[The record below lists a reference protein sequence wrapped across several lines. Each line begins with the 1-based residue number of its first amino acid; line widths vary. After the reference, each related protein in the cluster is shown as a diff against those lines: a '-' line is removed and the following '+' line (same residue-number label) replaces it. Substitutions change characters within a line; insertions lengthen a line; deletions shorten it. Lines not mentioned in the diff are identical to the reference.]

1 MGPRILARQLLN
13 ENYKQIMSAFS
24 SIYTQLEFGD
34 TQENQKLLQLSAYYT
49 AVFFKVKTIP
59 PIVSHIDMYMSQNPS
74 VQLDED
80 DQSLAAEILVEN
92 HIHELK
98 VSGLINVRTLDN
110 GVHEITLTDK
120 GIEQSKAAKKDI
132 RLL

>member
-24 SIYTQLEFGD
+24 SIYTQLEFG
-34 TQENQKLLQLSAYYT
+34 ENGTSPKLNQIAAYYT
-49 AVFFKVKTIP
+49 VVFFKAKTIP
-59 PIVSHIDMYMSQNPS
+59 PIVSHIDLHMTNNPDLH
-74 VQLDED
+74 LDEE
-80 DQSLAAEILVEN
+80 DQNLAAEILVEN

-98 VSGLINVRTLDN
+98 VDGLINVRTLEN
-110 GVHEITLTDK
+110 GLHEITLTEK
-120 GIEQSKAAKKDI
+120 GLSKSKAFKKDI